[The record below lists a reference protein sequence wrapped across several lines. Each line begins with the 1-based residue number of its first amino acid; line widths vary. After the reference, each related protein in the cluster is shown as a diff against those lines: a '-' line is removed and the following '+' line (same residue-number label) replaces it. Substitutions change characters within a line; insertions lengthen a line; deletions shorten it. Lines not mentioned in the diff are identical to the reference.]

1 MNFAELNEPIPKDL
15 RDLPLTSEQ
24 GGVSEE
30 TKVNGQNG
38 RVTFGPNFDSA
49 GLSQIESPP
58 GFKHQ
63 TEVEENYVNDML
75 RGNWEQNTLSQTF
88 FSPQNMKI
96 LQHAI
101 RKAVYERSGDKKYI
115 IEDQSADELKMIMRG
130 IFYQY
135 ARNLDTNLPGQI
147 KDLNTKVIDY
157 SAPHILSAIDHY
169 YYYINDISHM
179 PVPMQQPQ
187 NISRAGTR
195 SLPANPYM

>member
-1 MNFAELNEPIPKDL
+1 MNFTELNEGTPKDL
-15 RDLPLTSEQ
+15 RDLPLTKFE
-24 GGVSEE
+24 
-30 TKVNGQNG
+30 GQNG
-38 RVTFGPNFDSA
+38 RVTLGPSFDSA
-49 GLSQIESPP
+49 GLLHAQTPP

-63 TEVEENYVNDML
+63 TEVEDNYVNDML

-88 FSPQNMKI
+88 FSPQNTRI
-96 LQHAI
+96 LQNAI

-115 IEDQSADELKMIMRG
+115 IDDQSADELKMIMRG

-135 ARNLDTNLPGQI
+135 ARNLDTNLPEQI
-147 KDLNTKVIDY
+147 KDLNNKVIDW
-157 SAPHILSAIDHY
+157 SAPHILSAVDHY
-169 YYYINDISHM
+169 HYYINDISHM